1 MKILPYGLA
10 GGGPATGAI
19 NEMTTNAGTHIS
31 LPSKINRKMER
42 GDLVRHVQPGGGGF
56 GDPLTRDPARV
67 AHDVWNTK
75 ISAAYAHDNHRV
87 VVDPDSGEL
96 DVAAT
101 AALRSAG

>member
-1 MKILPYGLA
+1 
-10 GGGPATGAI
+10 
-19 NEMTTNAGTHIS
+19 
-31 LPSKINRKMER
+31 
-42 GDLVRHVQPGGGGF
+42 
-56 GDPLTRDPARV
+56 
-67 AHDVWNTK
+67 VWNTK